1 MLKILVLFLI
11 AAAFAINLFFVLRF
25 LKDYWNSE
33 DRKIQAWILL
43 NILALA
49 MIAIEYFLPMRGG
62 YDSGLCFGIARESFL
77 SMNTTYKEFSP
88 ILIYSITDFFS
99 ARSIYAILFQNMAL
113 SLLSALLIF
122 ACLRSLKT
130 GILSAFAGTVFFAL
144 NFNNLISA
152 SSMASTQCNLFFF
165 ISAIIAATFIFREDN
180 AKYANGLIWLFSSVV
195 LVITS
200 RAELATIPVMILIG
214 GILSKERMSGIVDIF
229 KRREK
234 IIILAGIL
242 IWAACSVFVLSGE
255 GFRNRFQPYSPYTNA
270 VFQLIS
276 NNIAMLFGD
285 KPAIFSPTLH
295 ISHHLMFFEVLICV
309 LYGCYLFSNRKKNAV
324 ISATFLIAT
333 IYISFMYAPK
343 DAYPLHF
350 VRQRAY
356 MLIPLTFL
364 MAFSADGYRRIIGNR
379 KIRIAAMFVLILSYS
394 VLNARTAIS
403 LNSEQ
408 RSDDRIW
415 QFMAKTQKHI
425 RGRYDKQKINGEW
438 ETSVIGA
445 IDKYFFP
452 KQLNRTRIV
461 FITPEYFLL
470 DPEGKQEFYAK
481 YKPLIT
487 ERIIYRPYF
496 LPDRNKYDGKETEFG
511 FYIPK

>member
-11 AAAFAINLFFVLRF
+11 AAAFAINLFFVLLF

-33 DRKIQAWILL
+33 DRKIQAGILL

-99 ARSIYAILFQNMAL
+99 ARSIYAILFQNMA
-113 SLLSALLIF
+113 
-122 ACLRSLKT
+122 
-130 GILSAFAGTVFFAL
+130 
-144 NFNNLISA
+144 

-200 RAELATIPVMILIG
+200 RAELATIPVIILIG

-242 IWAACSVFVLSGE
+242 IWEACSVFVLSGE

-309 LYGCYLFSNRKKNAV
+309 LYGCYLFSNRKQNAV
-324 ISATFLIAT
+324 ISATFLIAS

-496 LPDRNKYDGKETEFG
+496 LPDRNRYDGTETEFG